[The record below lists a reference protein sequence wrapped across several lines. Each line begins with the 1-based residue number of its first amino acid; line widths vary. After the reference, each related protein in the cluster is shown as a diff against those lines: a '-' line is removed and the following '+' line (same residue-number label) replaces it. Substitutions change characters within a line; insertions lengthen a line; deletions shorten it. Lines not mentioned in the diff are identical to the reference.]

1 MAPLAVVV
9 PSRRIAVAACGGDH
23 LPLRDVREQ
32 AELAG
37 PLDRAGELALVATAG
52 ARDARGADLALLAH
66 RTPEGAEVLVVDD
79 VDLVS
84 AELAGLAAA
93 AACRSALTLTPAGRC
108 LPATLLCHAKKLPV
122 SLKRNVVVP
131 DAATCGGPLEVAG
144 VGGNVALR
152 HEPAAVLAPI
162 ARSEELD
169 GVS

>member
-66 RTPEGAEVLVVDD
+66 RTPEGAEVQIGRA
-79 VDLVS
+79 S
-84 AELAGLAAA
+84 
-93 AACRSALTLTPAGRC
+93 CRERVEISG
-108 LPATLLCHAKKLPV
+108 
-122 SLKRNVVVP
+122 
-131 DAATCGGPLEVAG
+131 DG
-144 VGGNVALR
+144 
-152 HEPAAVLAPI
+152 AAVKKRMAGTH
-162 ARSEELD
+162 R
-169 GVS
+169 